1 MLRTASANIRF
12 DNPADGSHD
21 WAGRREVLAGLLND
35 FQADIIG
42 TQEGRQPQ
50 LQDLESLLINHK
62 LIDLNRDWITERM
75 YPCIFVNPKTV
86 EVLDSG
92 DIWLSETPYVA
103 GSKSFESSFPRLC
116 TWIKAKHIETNTNLF
131 YVNVHLDHILT
142 STRANQIQVLI
153 NETSKINSDKFP
165 MIITGDFNESP
176 FEEVREKINSQT
188 SLYDPWIEKSLEEE
202 TSFHKF
208 DGVNP
213 EGSRI
218 DWILA
223 DNFFKSSSINLE
235 KSDYKGIYPS
245 DHFLVFAE
253 FTF

>member
-12 DNPADGSHD
+12 DNPADGDHD
-21 WAGRREVLAGLLND
+21 WSGRRNILANLLND
-35 FQADIIG
+35 FAPHVIG
-42 TQEGRQPQ
+42 TQEGREPQ
-50 LQDLESLLINHK
+50 LRDLEGLLLNHK
-62 LIDLNRDWITERM
+62 LVDLNRGWIDERM
-75 YPCIFVNPKTV
+75 YPCIFINPAQVNV
-86 EVLDSG
+86 VDSG

-103 GSKSFESSFPRLC
+103 GSKSFESAFPRLC
-116 TWIKAKHIETNTNLF
+116 TWIKATHIESKTNFF
-131 YVNVHLDHILT
+131 YVNVHLDHILS
-142 STRANQIQVLI
+142 STRASQIQVLI
-153 NETSKINSDKFP
+153 NETAKINTEKYP

-188 SLYDPWIEKSLEEE
+188 SLYDPWIEKSLKEE

-223 DNFFKSSSINLE
+223 DSFFKAEDIRLE
-235 KSDYKGIYPS
+235 KSDQRGIYPS
-245 DHFLVFAE
+245 DHFLVFAD
-253 FTF
+253 FIF